1 MMKKTILALVASSTL
16 MMASENVT
24 VSATMSLMFQ
34 GLNKVQSGLMYN
46 NKADIEDGL
55 STLDN
60 ANAIFS
66 KVDVSTFIKN
76 NNKVQVTKNISTNLN
91 NSLAE
96 LEKATKSNNLAGVTK
111 AYGKVMN
118 NCLACHTIVRG
129 W

>member
-16 MMASENVT
+16 MMASENIT

-34 GLNKVQSGLMYN
+34 GLNKVQSGLMHN
-46 NKADIEDGL
+46 NKADIKDGL
-55 STLDN
+55 STLEN
-60 ANAIFS
+60 ANAIFT

-76 NNKVQVTKNISTNLN
+76 NNKVQVTKNISANLN
-91 NSLAE
+91 NSLAD
-96 LEKATKSNNLAGVTK
+96 LSKATKSNNLAGVTK
-111 AYGKVMN
+111 AYAKVMQ